1 MSQNFIGCDRGQA
14 FLMPPSLLDWIAG
27 DHLVWTILESV
38 EGMDLAEFYAAYRA
52 DGHGRPAYD
61 PSMMVALLLY
71 AYARGNRSS
80 RGIERE
86 CREDVVYRV
95 IAANRVPDHSTI
107 AEFRQRHEAALAGLF
122 GEVLLLC
129 RAAGMVNVGVIAVD
143 GTKVHANASN
153 MANRDYRQI
162 ALEILKEADR
172 IDSEEDELYGDQRGD
187 ELPEHLRTPE
197 GRRAA
202 LKEAKQRLERE
213 RAAKREQLR
222 DCAAGQDAGDRGEGN
237 GPVAES
243 LELDPAVIVARV
255 QGRQGW
261 LREAKRQLDTRRQ
274 QDPRPVPRSR
284 VGRLLVGE
292 QKLQEDLAVEREAN
306 DAYEAW
312 RAHGIALDGTRRMAP
327 GTTKPFVPPPEPAG
341 KANTTDPDSKNLKAF
356 RGYVQGYN
364 AQAVVT
370 EQQIV
375 IAAEVNVDPQDFSHL
390 GPMVAAAQAEL
401 ANAGIDEQ
409 PDVVVADAGYWHHQQ
424 MDELAA
430 QGIAVLIPPDSKKR
444 TTARPGWDGGRYT
457 WMRRLL
463 ATDIGRELYDKRH
476 QTIEPVFGQI
486 KFNRK
491 IDRFQRRGRSA
502 VRSEWRLAAA
512 THNLLK
518 LHQHRTAPATA

>member
-1 MSQNFIGCDRGQA
+1 MAQNFIGVDRDQV
-14 FLMPPSLLDWIAG
+14 FLMPPSLRDWIAD
-27 DHLVWTILESV
+27 DHLVWTVLGSV
-38 EGMDLAEFYAAYRA
+38 EEMDLTAFYVAYRA

-71 AYARGNRSS
+71 AYSQGNRSS
-80 RGIERE
+80 RRIERE
-86 CREDVVYRV
+86 CREDVAYRV
-95 IAANRVPDHSTI
+95 IAANREPDHSTI
-107 AEFRQRHEAALAGLF
+107 AEFRCRHERALADLF
-122 GEVLLLC
+122 GEVLALC

-172 IDSEEDELYGDQRGD
+172 IDREEDELYGEGRGD

-202 LKEAKQRLERE
+202 LKEAKRRLAQQRTGKRGQRSNGACADRAEEEDRDLE
-213 RAAKREQLR
+213 
-222 DCAAGQDAGDRGEGN
+222 AG
-237 GPVAES
+237 
-243 LELDPAVIVARV
+243 LELDPEVIVARV

-261 LREAKRQLDTRRQ
+261 SREAKRQLDTRREQ
-274 QDPRPVPRSR
+274 QPRPIPASR

-292 QKLQEDLAVEREAN
+292 QKLAEDLAVEREAN
-306 DAYEAW
+306 RAYEAW
-312 RAHGIALDGTRRMAP
+312 RARGIAADGSRRMAP
-327 GTTKPFVPPPEPAG
+327 GTTKPYVPPPEPAG
-341 KANTTDPDSKNLKAF
+341 KVNTTDPDSKNIKAF

-375 IAAEVNVDPQDFSHL
+375 IAAEVNIDPQDFSHL
-390 GPMVAAAQAEL
+390 GPMVTAAHAEL
-401 ANAGIDEQ
+401 ERAGVTE
-409 PDVVVADAGYWHHQQ
+409 PVGVVLADAGYWHYQQ
-424 MDELAA
+424 MDGLAA
-430 QGIAVLIPPDSKKR
+430 QGIPVLIPPDSTKR
-444 TTARPGWDGGRYT
+444 KTARPGWDGGRYA

-463 ATDIGRELYDKRH
+463 ATELGRELYSKRH

-486 KFNRK
+486 KHNRR
-491 IDRFQRRGRSA
+491 IDRFQRRGRTA
-502 VRSEWRLAAA
+502 VRSEWRLAAM

-518 LHQHRTAPATA
+518 LHQHRIAATGA